1 MIYLDNNA
9 TTQLD
14 PKVLQA
20 MVSTYELGPLNP
32 SAIHGF
38 GKKGKEKILQSRD
51 WIAKYFGVLS
61 KEIYFTSSS
70 TESLTTLIR
79 GFIQAKKAKRVLSTK
94 IEHKAIDS
102 ILNTLRAEGITVD
115 TIEVDSYGSP
125 KIEQICQS
133 IHPSTDLVIL
143 SSVYSET
150 GVMLDL
156 EAISEFLYEKRI
168 PLIIDATAH
177 IGKAPFKVY
186 RGVSAFC
193 LSAHKFHGPQGVGMM
208 FARTNF
214 PFTPLLVGGH
224 QEMHRRAGTEN
235 VAGIVGLQTA
245 LSLIDESSFS
255 YMQELKEML
264 LGHLCKMG
272 TLNGGGP
279 TICNT
284 INIAFSDV
292 DAENLMIRLDQ
303 CGVCVSMGSACSSGS
318 IEPSRILLEMG
329 VERSKARSSL
339 RFSLSRFN
347 TKQEM
352 EKVIQ
357 ILQELLSASTFST
370 F

>member
-9 TTQLD
+9 TTRLD

-20 MVSTYELGPLNP
+20 MISIYELGPLNP
-32 SAIHGF
+32 SAIHQQ

-51 WIAKYFGVLS
+51 WIARYFGVMP

-79 GFIQAKKAKRVLSTK
+79 GFVQGKKAKRILSTK
-94 IEHKAIDS
+94 IEHNAIDALLQA
-102 ILNTLRAEGITVD
+102 LNSEGLIVD
-115 TIEVDSYGSP
+115 TIPVDSWGAP
-125 KIEQICQS
+125 RIEQLIES
-133 IHPSTDLVIL
+133 IQPSTDLVIL

-156 EAISEFLYEKRI
+156 EAISEYLYHKKI

-186 RGVSAFC
+186 RGISAFC
-193 LSAHKFHGPQGVGMM
+193 LSAHKFHGPQGMGMM
-208 FARTNF
+208 FARSNF
-214 PFTPLLVGGH
+214 PFSPLLIGGY

-255 YMQELKEML
+255 YMQELKNML
-264 LGHLCKMG
+264 LCQLCTIGKI
-272 TLNGGGP
+272 NGDGP
-279 TICNT
+279 TVSNT
-284 INIAFSDV
+284 LNIAFLDV
-292 DAENLMIRLDQ
+292 DAETLMIRLDQ

-318 IEPSRILLEMG
+318 IEPSRVLQNMG
-329 VERSKARSSL
+329 LDRTLARSSL
-339 RFSLSRFN
+339 RFSLCKFN
-347 TKQEM
+347 TKEEI

-357 ILQELLSASTFST
+357 ILQDLLSAATL
-370 F
+370 

>member
-1 MIYLDNNA
+1 MLRWARRWGGGRRPPHIWKLEFQRRGAPHFHILIAQPSGDLRTFRA
-9 TTQLD
+9 WLSEAWAEVVGHTDAHQR
-14 PKVLQA
+14 
-20 MVSTYELGPLNP
+20 EL
-32 SAIHGF
+32 
-38 GKKGKEKILQSRD
+38 
-51 WIAKYFGVLS
+51 
-61 KEIYFTSSS
+61 
-70 TESLTTLIR
+70 
-79 GFIQAKKAKRVLSTK
+79 
-94 IEHKAIDS
+94 
-102 ILNTLRAEGITVD
+102 
-115 TIEVDSYGSP
+115 
-125 KIEQICQS
+125 
-133 IHPSTDLVIL
+133 
-143 SSVYSET
+143 
-150 GVMLDL
+150 
-156 EAISEFLYEKRI
+156 
-168 PLIIDATAH
+168 
-177 IGKAPFKVY
+177 
-186 RGVSAFC
+186 
-193 LSAHKFHGPQGVGMM
+193 
-208 FARTNF
+208 
-214 PFTPLLVGGH
+214 
-224 QEMHRRAGTEN
+224 HRRAGTDN

>member
-9 TTQLD
+9 TTRLD

-20 MVSTYELGPLNP
+20 IVSIYELGPLNP

-79 GFIQAKKAKRVLSTK
+79 GFVHAKKAKRILSTK
-94 IEHKAIDS
+94 IEHNAIDS
-102 ILNTLRAEGITVD
+102 LLRTLRSEGVVVD
-115 TIEVDSYGSP
+115 TIEVDLHGAP
-125 KIEQICQS
+125 KLEQLIHS

-156 EAISEFLYEKRI
+156 EVISEFLYQKKI

-177 IGKAPFKVY
+177 IGKAPFKVF
-186 RGVSAFC
+186 RGISAFC

-235 VAGIVGLQTA
+235 IAGIVGLQTA
-245 LSLIDESSFS
+245 LSLIEESSFS

-264 LGHLCKMG
+264 LSNLCATG
-272 TLNGGGP
+272 SVNGSGP

-284 INIAFSDV
+284 LNIAFSDV

-318 IEPSRILLEMG
+318 IEPSRVLLEMG

-347 TKQEM
+347 TKQEI

-357 ILQELLSASTFST
+357 ILQELLSVSTF
-370 F
+370 